1 MEMFTRWVRPG
12 LLIMNYLWVTDTN
25 IGWASVQPETVRL
38 QRQSDG
44 YKLEMN
50 VEQMSKFLDPTKF
63 RCDKFENKIF
73 KKVEKNF

>member
-25 IGWASVQPETVRL
+25 IGWASVQAQTVRL

-50 VEQMSKFLDPTKF
+50 VEQMSKFLDPTEF